1 MQSLDVHVLS
11 QYEHLSPAEQKV
23 ADYFLANRH
32 GIYALSISEMS
43 EAADVSPA
51 TWVRFCKS
59 LGFSGLK
66 ELKQALFDSV
76 GQGQTNDASPIVF
89 ADIKDY
95 KDAEDVILSLSKSS
109 VQAIQNTTKILDP
122 KRIDQAAEMMY
133 RAKKI
138 SLFGVGASSL
148 VAADFSFKLIRI
160 GFPVS
165 FVDDLH
171 TQRTLAATL
180 TPDDLA
186 IFVSHSGRTK
196 DILHLQE
203 LVKENAC
210 PDLAVTSMGKNPLAQ
225 AADLVLP
232 TSSPEISRRS
242 SAMSSRLA
250 QLFVFDCL
258 FTRLANVHY
267 EDVEPNLERS
277 YDVAAPHRVSP

>member
-1 MQSLDVHVLS
+1 MQRLDVHVLS

-23 ADYFLANRH
+23 ADYFLRH
-32 GIYALSISEMS
+32 MNAIYAMSISELS
-43 EAADVSPA
+43 EAAEVSPA

-66 ELKQALFDSV
+66 ELKQALFGSV
-76 GQGQTNDASPIVF
+76 GQGQSNDDEPIVF

-109 VQAIQNTTKILDP
+109 VQAIQNTTNILEP
-122 KRIDQAAEMMY
+122 SRIDEAAKLMY
-133 RAKKI
+133 RARKI
-138 SLFGVGASSL
+138 SIFGVGASCL

-160 GFPVS
+160 GLPVC
-165 FVDDLH
+165 FIDDLH

-186 IFVSHSGRTK
+186 VFVSHSGRTK

-203 LVKENAC
+203 LVKAKRC
-210 PDLAVTSMGKNPLAQ
+210 PDIAVTSMGKNPLAQ

-250 QLFVFDCL
+250 QLFVLDCL
-258 FTRLANVHY
+258 FTRLANLHY
-267 EDVEPNLERS
+267 EEFEPNLERS

>member
-1 MQSLDVHVLS
+1 MQNLDVHVLS

-23 ADYFLANRH
+23 ADYFLRNMNA
-32 GIYALSISEMS
+32 IYAMSISELS

-66 ELKQALFDSV
+66 ELKQALFGTV
-76 GQGQTNDASPIVF
+76 GQGQANDDEPIVF

-95 KDAEDVILSLSKSS
+95 KDAEEVISSLSKSS
-109 VQAIQNTTKILDP
+109 IQAIQNTTKILDAAL
-122 KRIDQAAEMMY
+122 IDEASRLMY
-133 RAKKI
+133 RARKI
-138 SLFGVGASSL
+138 SIFGVGASSL

-160 GFPVS
+160 GLPVS
-165 FVDDLH
+165 FIDDLH

-180 TPDDLA
+180 TPEDLA
-186 IFVSHSGRTK
+186 VFVSHSGRTK

-203 LVKENAC
+203 LVKENDC
-210 PDLAVTSMGKNPLAQ
+210 PDIAVTSMGKNPLAQ

-242 SAMSSRLA
+242 SAMSSRMA

-258 FTRLANVHY
+258 FTRLANLHY
-267 EDVEPNLERS
+267 EEVEPNLERS